1 MGSAWRAR
9 YGGLI
14 YALLTAVLV
23 TLLYAFTGLFRYADG
38 LAYDTMMRLTAGRHQ
53 VSNMLLVEAGFAHRE
68 DGDATWLEMV
78 KTLEN
83 LGAARVVFTFVPEH
97 VSADFY
103 AYARKKGN
111 IIFGRRM
118 ISSPSDPEA
127 MELEPWP
134 EKAGGDLPYGVVVM
148 PVAEYGVYRWQR
160 THVRAEGAL
169 HPTLEAAAAALSSR
183 FKHAE
188 MPEIFLINYEMGAGQ
203 FPRMSLERV
212 LKGGAIRELVAGRT
226 ILIGLSGTSEIPG
239 VQTPV
244 SLPGFLTPLLE
255 VRGAAIYTLLSG
267 RIVRQMGPVLLF
279 ACLLALMFV
288 SLVLY
293 HWLDI
298 RRATLASA
306 VVFVLY
312 LAAVWYAFV
321 SLLLWIP
328 VVALVSGQ
336 VLYFILFFREKAL
349 AHEQTMREMLEDLA
363 SELKKRVVPASF
375 YETREHWAQVA
386 NMIYQTLDLERL
398 ILLERVEGDHRVREV
413 HALNCSLEDIGER
426 RRDYE
431 REPYKTAIAENGP
444 IQLTRPYLRNRREN
458 EQEYLVPLVFGGEV
472 LGFWA
477 FTVLP
482 EHKVL
487 IHNFP
492 HVIRD
497 FAHQI
502 SELLYHRQ
510 RWQAEHRQEEEP
522 GLQGYLGVEGH
533 DRILREVHKDLALLE
548 FRLASLENVLNG
560 MSVASIVYDLF
571 GDVLQVNR
579 RMEDLAKQL
588 DIEPYELTALD
599 FIHELT
605 DIGAER
611 CRQMFREVV
620 LEHGRFSLPVHSEK
634 SERVFMLSLQPLYH
648 RESEQAVESGE
659 AHPFA
664 LQGILC
670 ELIDVTEMRS
680 HYGVK
685 DRLIERFL
693 FRMRNDLQGVLTG
706 SALLTHSE
714 LDGDQRSRTEA
725 LMARKIDHVVDMFAR
740 THEYISKDLETGTSE
755 VYPVDP
761 RQAVVQAAH
770 ALQSQ
775 ARRHKVALQLNLPRF
790 ASLVLADHSGMLD
803 WAVRTSMSILLE
815 DAVEN
820 STLVVDMEESDRWLT
835 IRCKNQ
841 GFGLP
846 EARLKDY
853 LFGDMPVE
861 SRLYRNMREA
871 ILRIREWGGDVH
883 ARSQV
888 GEGMQI
894 ELKLEVFFHD

>member
-1 MGSAWRAR
+1 MGSSWRAR

-38 LAYDTMMRLTAGRHQ
+38 LAYDALMRLNAGRHQ
-53 VSNMLLVEAGFAHRE
+53 VSNLLLVEAGFAHRE
-68 DGDATWLEMV
+68 DGDQTWFEVARALED
-78 KTLEN
+78 
-83 LGAARVVFTFVPEH
+83 LGAARLVFTFVPGR

-118 ISSPSDPEA
+118 IASPSDPEA

-134 EKAGGDLPYGVVVM
+134 AQAGGELPYGVVVM

-160 THVRAEGAL
+160 THVRVAGAR
-169 HPTLEAAAAALSSR
+169 HPTLEAAAAAMSSQ
-183 FKHAE
+183 FKQAN
-188 MPEIFLINYEMGAGQ
+188 MPESFLINYEMGGGQ

-212 LKGGAIRELVAGRT
+212 LDGGAIRELVAGRT
-226 ILIGLSGTSEIPG
+226 VLIGLSGTSEIPG

-244 SLPGFLTPLLE
+244 SPPGFLTPLLE

-267 RIVRQMGPVLLF
+267 RMIHQMGPALLF
-279 ACLLALMFV
+279 VCLLVLTFI

-298 RRATLASA
+298 RRATLASL
-306 VVFVLY
+306 VVFALY

-321 SLLLWIP
+321 ALLLWIP
-328 VVALVSGQ
+328 VVALVAAQ
-336 VLYFILFFREKAL
+336 LLYFILFFREKAL

-444 IQLTRPYLRNRREN
+444 VQLTRPYLRNRRER
-458 EQEYLVPLVFGGEV
+458 EEEFLVPLVFGGEV

-477 FTVLP
+477 FTIMP
-482 EHKVL
+482 EHKAL
-487 IHNFP
+487 IHDFP
-492 HVIRD
+492 KVIRD

-533 DRILREVHKDLALLE
+533 DRILREVHKDLAMLE

-605 DIGAER
+605 DIGTER

-634 SERVFMLSLQPLYH
+634 TERVFMLSLQPLYH

-693 FRMRNDLQGVLTG
+693 FRMRNDLQGVLAG
-706 SALLTHSE
+706 SALLTHGE
-714 LDGDQRSRTEA
+714 IGEEQRSSTER
-725 LMARKIDHVVDMFAR
+725 LMERKIDHVVAMFER
-740 THEYISKDLETGTSE
+740 THEYISKDLESGSSE

-761 RQAVVQAAH
+761 REAVMQAAH
-770 ALQSQ
+770 GLETL
-775 ARRHKVALQLNLPRF
+775 ARRHKVELRLNLPRF
-790 ASLVLADHSGMLD
+790 AGLVLAEHSGMLD
-803 WAVRTSMSILLE
+803 WAVRTAMSILLE

-820 STLVVDMEESDRWLT
+820 SALIVDMEEKDGWLT
-835 IRCKNQ
+835 IRCRNQ

-846 EARLKDY
+846 DARLKDY

-861 SRLYRNMREA
+861 SRLYRSMREA
-871 ILRIREWGGDVH
+871 ILRIREWGGEVH
-883 ARSQV
+883 AHSQV

-894 ELKLEVFFHD
+894 ELKLKVFFHD